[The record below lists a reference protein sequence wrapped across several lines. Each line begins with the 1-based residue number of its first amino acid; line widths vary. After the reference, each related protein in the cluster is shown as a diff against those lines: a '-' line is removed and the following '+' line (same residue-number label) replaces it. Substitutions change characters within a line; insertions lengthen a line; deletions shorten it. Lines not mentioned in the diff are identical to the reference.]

1 MLLAKLKGIESFTC
15 APFTNVIEEFSFNF
29 QALMSKCYIAC
40 TRPKFLFSLC
50 ANREKVPSSPLL
62 PPTLPQPPLIWV
74 LDWLIV
80 SFKVRSHCYWPTT
93 QTRNQRIE
101 EWINSKYTRYQL
113 AQSAVIGI
121 VFIFQQ
127 CHSFRGGKL
136 IALQ

>member
-1 MLLAKLKGIESFTC
+1 MNYHLMLLAKLKGIESFTC
-15 APFTNVIEEFSFNF
+15 APFTNVIYEFSFN

-74 LDWLIV
+74 LDWPIV
-80 SFKVRSHCYWPTT
+80 SLKVRSHCYWPTP

-101 EWINSKYTRYQL
+101 EGINSKYTRYQL
-113 AQSAVIGI
+113 AQSSVIRI
-121 VFIFQQ
+121 VFISNNVILF
-127 CHSFRGGKL
+127 GGENL
-136 IALQ
+136 